1 MFAHLLKS
9 YASSKAILQKLCCS
23 FSVPLN
29 HGANGNTRWML
40 QQLFA
45 LWKSKDPDLVLSLW
59 LRINSSMY
67 ISPYYRRSLGI
78 NVETSQGPAR
88 VAWSTR
94 GISWS
99 STSFYKRTFSNRLDQ
114 ASWNISKIC
123 MRQDLLYIIVYT
135 IYIYI
140 YISTHT
146 YIIASWHDLAPK
158 GSFVRESPSVKS
170 RLVNYN
176 DLA

>member
-1 MFAHLLKS
+1 MFVHLLKS

-67 ISPYYRRSLGI
+67 ISSYYPKSPGI

-99 STSFYKRTFSNRLDQ
+99 STSFYKRTFSGRLDQ
-114 ASWNISKIC
+114 ASWNIWKIC
-123 MRQDLLYIIVYT
+123 IRSRSLYTYVLY

-140 YISTHT
+140 YKCM
-146 YIIASWHDLAPK
+146 YIHMICIYLLY
-158 GSFVRESPSVKS
+158 V
-170 RLVNYN
+170 
-176 DLA
+176 